1 MFSKSGVKRSVQKF
15 QIYKNWSQKYIL
27 LFSIFGSKQASSLRE
42 IQQEALSLEELSDLG
57 IKSGVP
63 PDVTLTGSISY
74 LNNNKAI
81 NHKALI
87 QTLNIS
93 SK

>member
-1 MFSKSGVKRSVQKF
+1 MLNVRFKSFWLAKSKKCL
-15 QIYKNWSQKYIL
+15 L

-74 LNNNKAI
+74 LN
-81 NHKALI
+81 HKALI